1 MSNIP
6 RSTWLAL
13 AWSYAVTAATMGY
26 FGWCLGADLGN
37 YFLHWLPALL
47 TAAALAG
54 ILAITVKVWL
64 SYVWRLR

>member
-1 MSNIP
+1 
-6 RSTWLAL
+6 
-13 AWSYAVTAATMGY
+13 MGY

-47 TAAALAG
+47 TATALAG
-54 ILAITVKVWL
+54 ILALTVKVWL